1 MGIYEYEYGYIL
13 NFNAKNRKSI
23 LTINIIAR
31 K

>member
-1 MGIYEYEYGYIL
+1 MGMYEYEHIL
-13 NFNAKNRKSI
+13 NFKAKNRKSI

>member
-1 MGIYEYEYGYIL
+1 MGIYEYGYIL